1 MRSRTLRRQS
11 MRGAGLLL
19 AILVAWPGSGAAA
32 ALRVVDSVPAA
43 EATIPGRHK
52 EYFRY
57 FIRFDGPVDHVA
69 SHIEITRSGHV
80 VDSLAP
86 RVDTAVDVLFAFG
99 RTPGPGP
106 YVLHWRAV
114 STSGEVSTGDIA
126 FSVAP

>member
-11 MRGAGLLL
+11 VRGAGLLL
-19 AILVAWPGSGAAA
+19 ATLVAWPGPGGAAA
-32 ALRVVDSVPAA
+32 PRVLDSVPAA
-43 EATIPGRHK
+43 NATIPGRHE

-57 FIRFDGPVDHVA
+57 YLRFDGPVDHVA
-69 SHIEITRSGHV
+69 SRIEITRSGRV

-86 RVDTAVDVLFAFG
+86 RVETAVDVLFAFG
-99 RTPGPGP
+99 RTPGPGS
-106 YVLHWRAV
+106 YVLRWRAV

>member
-1 MRSRTLRRQS
+1 MWSRTLRRHS
-11 MRGAGLLL
+11 VRGAGLSL
-19 AILVAWPGSGAAA
+19 AVLVAWPGLGAAA
-32 ALRVVDSVPAA
+32 ALRVVDSAPAA
-43 EATIPGRHK
+43 NATVPGRHQ

-57 FIRFDGPVDHVA
+57 YLRFDGPVDHLA
-69 SHIEITRSGHV
+69 SRIEVTRSGHV

-99 RTPGPGP
+99 RTPEPGA